1 MDHAAFGT
9 NQEFVEQGAEQ
20 LDRRDPLKIGKCDVP
35 LDFSLQQELH
45 QQHAGEVRAL
55 QAELDCIVD
64 SLDNFKCCVCF
75 NVYDEGAHTPRSLSC
90 GQDTLFDEEK
100 HCCNSF
106 RFHFLSRICFAC
118 NIYLP
123 GTAYATLAPTS
134 CSRTWQSLP
143 SYVLPVA
150 CPFQLHTDPLS
161 CLKILLSFPVPMLLV
176 HC

>member
-90 GQDTLFDEEK
+90 GQDTHFDEDK

-106 RFHFLSRICFAC
+106 CFHFLSRICFAC
-118 NIYLP
+118 NHAYLQALHMP
-123 GTAYATLAPTS
+123 HLRRRHAQGRGSP
-134 CSRTWQSLP
+134 
-143 SYVLPVA
+143 
-150 CPFQLHTDPLS
+150 CPLMS
-161 CLKILLSFPVPMLLV
+161 CLSRV
-176 HC
+176 HSSSTRTRFLA